1 MLLTGASLP
10 ELARASGRFLWADI
24 QGLASF
30 LARSMAYAAVAAR
43 VLGRLLI
50 QLFEGFRVLTSLIG
64 PEVRLACLAA
74 ALVLAGA
81 GFALWRRKPHGER
94 S

>member
-1 MLLTGASLP
+1 V
-10 ELARASGRFLWADI
+10 
-24 QGLASF
+24 
-30 LARSMAYAAVAAR
+30 AYAAVAAR